1 MNKENLNSIFTDIL
15 TEDTSYYNVGDSIK
29 YDLESA
35 ANDNP
40 GKDVSFGYGMVV
52 AKSGM
57 DYILKLDNGQEIKV
71 KNGNAYAYGN
81 ADGDANP

>member
-1 MNKENLNSIFTDIL
+1 MNKDNLNGIFVGIL
-15 TEDTSYYNVGDSIK
+15 SEDKSYYNVGESIK

-35 ANDNP
+35 AKDNP

-71 KNGNAYAYGN
+71 KNENAYAFGN
-81 ADGDANP
+81 ADGEANP